1 MFLQG
6 FDELTAQ
13 EQYILKIAGV
23 LGSHFT
29 QELIECMLPQAMKA
43 YDITTAQVRR
53 EKKTKPYSLLLLL
66 LLLLLV
72 MPICTST
79 VHTYRVCTMHQ
90 FVKMYAYVCT
100 SFTMCQVIK
109 CAVYQ

>member
-43 YDITTAQVRR
+43 YDITTAQV
-53 EKKTKPYSLLLLL
+53 SN
-66 LLLLLV
+66 
-72 MPICTST
+72 I
-79 VHTYRVCTMHQ
+79 Q
-90 FVKMYAYVCT
+90 
-100 SFTMCQVIK
+100 
-109 CAVYQ
+109 

>member
-43 YDITTAQVRR
+43 HDITTAQVSYNH
-53 EKKTKPYSLLLLL
+53 EALLN
-66 LLLLLV
+66 
-72 MPICTST
+72 
-79 VHTYRVCTMHQ
+79 Y
-90 FVKMYAYVCT
+90 YY
-100 SFTMCQVIK
+100 
-109 CAVYQ
+109 